1 MNVIQYG
8 NKEIHFEVKH
18 GKRKKTVAIHIDRTA
33 KVKVLAP
40 QGLEGGKIR
49 EIVQKKARW
58 ILDKQEQMERKK
70 HDNPVKEFVSGESF
84 PYLGKNYRLK
94 VIPSSEDTETK
105 CNLINGR
112 FLIELNGKS
121 DSNSER
127 ASVKKVLVDWYVE
140 HAKETIAEGVERF
153 AQQLGRWPRSI
164 KIKNQK
170 KQWGSCSG
178 NGIVRFN
185 WKVIMTPISV
195 LDYVLVHEL
204 CHLFYHHHSAQFWQ
218 KVQSII
224 PDYKKKRDL
233 LKECSYQ
240 MEGFN

>member
-1 MNVIQYG
+1 MNCIQFG
-8 NKEIHFEVKH
+8 DRKINFTIQR
-18 GKRKKTVAIHIDRTA
+18 GKRKKTVAIHVDHMTTIT
-33 KVKVLAP
+33 VSAP
-40 QGLEGGKIR
+40 QYLNEEKIR
-49 EIVQKKARW
+49 MIVQKKARW